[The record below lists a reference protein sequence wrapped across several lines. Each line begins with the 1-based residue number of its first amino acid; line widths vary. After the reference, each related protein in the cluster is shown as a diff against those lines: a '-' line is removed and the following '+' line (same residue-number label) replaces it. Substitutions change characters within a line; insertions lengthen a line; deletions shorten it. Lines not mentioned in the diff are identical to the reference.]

1 MKDYRTK
8 VERDILSLS
17 NQNLLLILPTGFGKS
32 KMALDIMH
40 LRCKVGDRILVVVP
54 KNVLKDNW
62 KEEFKKWGYEDYLPC
77 TTFVTYVSFP
87 KVANEYQLVIFDE
100 VHHLTERCQDSLDTF
115 IIHNTVMLS
124 ATVGREFRYNLATY
138 FPNLYIYKVRTRE
151 AIDEDILPDPR
162 VYLIPM
168 TLDNTKANCDIVKN
182 KSKGNTIVVPYAQ
195 RWNYKGVKN
204 RKIIIKCT
212 QQEYYN
218 DISNLISYY
227 KNKMFME
234 IFKNRYLYTSGDRL
248 KWLSNQ
254 KTAFVHTLLDHLNG
268 ERTLTFCNSIGQT
281 EELGK
286 YCINSKNKNSD
297 EILSKF
303 NSGKINHITACAMLD
318 EGVNLSNCRI
328 GVYANLNSSIRMIKQ
343 RLGRLLR
350 HKDPIIIIPYFINT
364 RDEEIVNKMCADYNA
379 ELVSTIT
386 NINNIQL

>member
-40 LRCKVGDRILVVVP
+40 LRCKAGDRILVVVP

-62 KEEFKKWGYEDYLPC
+62 EEEFKKWGYEDYLPY

-124 ATVGREFRYNLATY
+124 ATIGRELRYNLAAY

-168 TLDNTKANCDIVKN
+168 TLDNTKANCEIIKN

-195 RWNYKGVKN
+195 RWSCKGVKN

-254 KTAFVHTLLDHLNG
+254 KTTFVHTLLDHLNG
-268 ERTLTFCNSIGQT
+268 ERTLTFCNSIEQT

-297 EILSKF
+297 EVLSKF

>member
-1 MKDYRTK
+1 MKTREDYSK
-8 VERDILSLS
+8 EILAITSS
-17 NQNLLLILPTGFGKS
+17 NILLQLPTGFGKS

-40 LRCKVGDRILVVVP
+40 LRCKAGDRILVVVP

-62 KEEFKKWGYEDYLPC
+62 EEEFKKWGYEDYLPY

-124 ATVGREFRYNLATY
+124 ATIGRELRYNLAAY

-168 TLDNTKANCDIVKN
+168 TLDNTKANCEIIKN

-195 RWNYKGVKN
+195 RWSCKGVKN

-234 IFKNRYLYTSGDRL
+234 IFKNRYLHTSGDRL

-268 ERTLTFCNSIGQT
+268 ERTLTFCNSIEQT

-286 YCINSKNKNSD
+286 YCINSKNKNS
-297 EILSKF
+297 EKVLSKF

-328 GVYANLNSSIRMIKQ
+328 GVYANLNSSVRMIKQ

-350 HKDPIIIIPYFINT
+350 HKDPIIIIPYFTNT
-364 RDEEIVNKMCADYNA
+364 RDEEIVNKMCADYNE

>member
-1 MKDYRTK
+1 MKTREDYSK
-8 VERDILSLS
+8 EILAITTP
-17 NQNLLLILPTGFGKS
+17 NILLQLPTGFGKS

-40 LRCKVGDRILVVVP
+40 LRCKAGDRILVVVP

-62 KEEFKKWGYEDYLPC
+62 EEEFKKWGYEDYLPY

-87 KVANEYQLVIFDE
+87 KVANEYRLVIFDE

-115 IIHNTVMLS
+115 IIHNAVMLS
-124 ATVGREFRYNLATY
+124 ATVGRELRYNLAAY

-151 AIDEDILPDPR
+151 AIDGDILPDPR

-168 TLDNTKANCDIVKN
+168 TLDNTKVNCEIIKN
-182 KSKGNTIVVPYAQ
+182 KSKGNPIIITYAQ
-195 RWNYKGVKN
+195 RRSCKGVKN

-234 IFKNRYLYTSGDRL
+234 IFKNRYLHTSGDRL

-254 KTAFVHTLLDHLNG
+254 KTAFVHTLLDYLNG
-268 ERTLTFCNSIGQT
+268 ERTLTFCNSIEQT

-297 EILSKF
+297 EVLSKF
-303 NSGKINHITACAMLD
+303 NTGKINHITACAMLD
-318 EGVNLSNCRI
+318 EGINLSNCRI

-350 HKDPIIIIPYFINT
+350 HPDPVIIIPYFKGT
-364 RDEEIVNKMCADYNA
+364 RDEEIVGKMLEDYNP

-386 NINNIQL
+386 NLTELKL

>member
-1 MKDYRTK
+1 MKTREDYSK
-8 VERDILSLS
+8 EILAITSS
-17 NQNLLLILPTGFGKS
+17 NILLQLPTGFGKS

-40 LRCKVGDRILVVVP
+40 LRCKAGDRILVVVP

-62 KEEFKKWGYEDYLPC
+62 EEEFKKWGYEDYLPY

-124 ATVGREFRYNLATY
+124 ATIGRELRYNLAAY

-168 TLDNTKANCDIVKN
+168 TLDNTKANCEIIKN

-195 RWNYKGVKN
+195 RWSCKGVKN

-254 KTAFVHTLLDHLNG
+254 KTTFVHTLLDHLNG
-268 ERTLTFCNSIGQT
+268 ERTLTFCNSIEQT

-297 EILSKF
+297 EVLSKF

>member
-1 MKDYRTK
+1 MKTREDYSK
-8 VERDILSLS
+8 EILAITSS
-17 NQNLLLILPTGFGKS
+17 NILLQLPTGFGKS

-40 LRCKVGDRILVVVP
+40 LRCKAGDRILVVVP

-62 KEEFKKWGYEDYLPC
+62 KEEFKKWGYEDYLPH

-87 KVANEYQLVIFDE
+87 KMANEYQLVIFDE

-124 ATVGREFRYNLATY
+124 ATVGRELRYNLAAY

-168 TLDNTKANCDIVKN
+168 TLDNTKVNCEIIKN
-182 KSKGNTIVVPYAQ
+182 KSKGNPIIVPYAQ
-195 RWNYKGVKN
+195 RWSCKGVKN

-234 IFKNRYLYTSGDRL
+234 IFKNRYLHTSGDRL

-254 KTAFVHTLLDHLNG
+254 KTAFVHTLLDYLNG
-268 ERTLTFCNSIGQT
+268 ERTLTFCNSIEQT

-297 EILSKF
+297 EVLSKF
-303 NSGKINHITACAMLD
+303 NTGKINHITACAMLD

-350 HKDPIIIIPYFINT
+350 HKDPIIVIPYFTNT
-364 RDEEIVNKMCADYNA
+364 RDEEIVKKMCADYNP

>member
-1 MKDYRTK
+1 MKTREDYSK
-8 VERDILSLS
+8 EILAIT

-40 LRCKVGDRILVVVP
+40 LRCKAGDRILVVVP

-62 KEEFKKWGYEDYLPC
+62 KEEFKKWGYEDYLPY

-124 ATVGREFRYNLATY
+124 ATVGRELRYNLAAY

-168 TLDNTKANCDIVKN
+168 TLDNTKVNCEIIKN
-182 KSKGNTIVVPYAQ
+182 KSKGNPITVPYAQ
-195 RWNYKGVKN
+195 RWSYKGVKS

-234 IFKNRYLYTSGDRL
+234 IFKNRYLHTSGDRL

-268 ERTLTFCNSIGQT
+268 ERTLTFCNSIEQT

-297 EILSKF
+297 EVLSKF

-318 EGVNLSNCRI
+318 EGRQTCPLSI
-328 GVYANLNSSIRMIKQ
+328 
-343 RLGRLLR
+343 
-350 HKDPIIIIPYFINT
+350 
-364 RDEEIVNKMCADYNA
+364 
-379 ELVSTIT
+379 
-386 NINNIQL
+386 

>member
-1 MKDYRTK
+1 MKTREDYSK
-8 VERDILSLS
+8 EILAIT

-40 LRCKVGDRILVVVP
+40 LRCKAGDRILVVVP

-62 KEEFKKWGYEDYLPC
+62 KEEFKKWGYEDYLPY

-100 VHHLTERCQDSLDTF
+100 VHHLTERCQESLDTF

-124 ATVGREFRYNLATY
+124 ATVGRELRYNLAAY
-138 FPNLYIYKVRTRE
+138 FPNLYIYKVKTRE

-168 TLDNTKANCDIVKN
+168 TLDNTKVNCEIIKN
-182 KSKGNTIVVPYAQ
+182 KSKGNPIIVPYAQ
-195 RWNYKGVKN
+195 RWDYKGVKS

-234 IFKNRYLYTSGDRL
+234 IFRNRYLHTSGDRL

-254 KTAFVHTLLDHLNG
+254 KTAFVHTLLDHLKD
-268 ERTLTFCNSIGQT
+268 ERTLTFCNSIEQT
-281 EELGK
+281 GELGK
-286 YCINSKNKNSD
+286 YCINSKNKSSD
-297 EILSKF
+297 EVLSKF
-303 NSGKINHITACAMLD
+303 NAGKINHITACAMLD

-328 GVYANLNSSIRMIKQ
+328 GVYANLNSSVRMIKQ

-350 HKDPIIIIPYFINT
+350 HKDPIIVIPYFTNT
-364 RDEEIVNKMCADYNA
+364 RDEEIVNKMCADYNP
-379 ELVSTIT
+379 ELVNTIT

>member
-1 MKDYRTK
+1 MKTREDYSK
-8 VERDILSLS
+8 EILAIT

-40 LRCKVGDRILVVVP
+40 LRCRAGDRILVVVP

-62 KEEFKKWGYEDYLPC
+62 KEEFKKWGYEDYLPY

-124 ATVGREFRYNLATY
+124 ATVGRELRYNLAAY

-168 TLDNTKANCDIVKN
+168 TLDNTKVNCEIIKN
-182 KSKGNTIVVPYAQ
+182 KSKGNPITVPYAQ
-195 RWNYKGVKN
+195 RWNYKGVKS

-234 IFKNRYLYTSGDRL
+234 IFKNRYLHTSGDRL

-268 ERTLTFCNSIGQT
+268 ERTLTFCNSIEQT

-297 EILSKF
+297 EVLSKF
-303 NSGKINHITACAMLD
+303 NSGRINHITACAMLD

-328 GVYANLNSSIRMIKQ
+328 GVYANLNSSVRMIKQ

-350 HKDPIIIIPYFINT
+350 HKDPIIVIPYFTNT
-364 RDEEIVNKMCADYNA
+364 RDEEIVNKMCADYNE

>member
-1 MKDYRTK
+1 MKTREDYSK
-8 VERDILSLS
+8 EILAIT

-40 LRCKVGDRILVVVP
+40 LRCKAGDRILVVVP

-62 KEEFKKWGYEDYLPC
+62 KEEFKKWGYEDYLPY

-124 ATVGREFRYNLATY
+124 ATVGRELRYNLAAY

-168 TLDNTKANCDIVKN
+168 TLDNTKVNCEIIKN
-182 KSKGNTIVVPYAQ
+182 KSKGNPITVPYSQ
-195 RWNYKGVKN
+195 RWSYKGVKS

-234 IFKNRYLYTSGDRL
+234 IFRNRYLHTSGDRL

-268 ERTLTFCNSIGQT
+268 ERTLTFCNSIEQT

-286 YCINSKNKNSD
+286 YCINSKNKNS
-297 EILSKF
+297 EEVLSKF

-328 GVYANLNSSIRMIKQ
+328 GVYANLNSSVRMIKQ

-350 HKDPIIIIPYFINT
+350 HKDPIIIIPYFTNT
-364 RDEEIVNKMCADYNA
+364 RDEEIVKKMCADYNI

>member
-1 MKDYRTK
+1 MKTREDYRTK

-40 LRCKVGDRILVVVP
+40 LRCKAGDRILVVVP

-62 KEEFKKWGYEDYLPC
+62 EEEFKKWGYEDYLPY

-100 VHHLTERCQDSLDTF
+100 VHHLTERCQDSLDAF
-115 IIHNTVMLS
+115 IIHNAVMLS
-124 ATVGREFRYNLATY
+124 ATVGRELRYNLVTY

-168 TLDNTKANCDIVKN
+168 TLDNTKVNCEIIKN
-182 KSKGNTIVVPYAQ
+182 KSKGNPIIVSYAQ

-204 RKIIIKCT
+204 RKVIIKCT

-234 IFKNRYLYTSGDRL
+234 IFKNRYLHTSGDRL

-254 KTAFVHTLLDHLNG
+254 KTAFVHTLLDYLNG
-268 ERTLTFCNSIGQT
+268 ERTLTFCNSIEQT

-364 RDEEIVNKMCADYNA
+364 RDEEIVNK
-379 ELVSTIT
+379 TIT

>member
-40 LRCKVGDRILVVVP
+40 LRCKAGDRILVVVP

-62 KEEFKKWGYEDYLPC
+62 KEEFKKWGYEDYLPY

-124 ATVGREFRYNLATY
+124 ATVGRELRYNLAAY

-168 TLDNTKANCDIVKN
+168 TLDNTKVNCEIIKN
-182 KSKGNTIVVPYAQ
+182 KSKGNPIIVPYSQ
-195 RWNYKGVKN
+195 RWSYKGVKS

-234 IFKNRYLYTSGDRL
+234 IFKNRYLHTSGDRL

-268 ERTLTFCNSIGQT
+268 ERTLTFCNSIEQT

-297 EILSKF
+297 EVLSKF
-303 NSGKINHITACAMLD
+303 NSGKIDHITACAMLD

-328 GVYANLNSSIRMIKQ
+328 GVYANLNSSVRMIKQ

-350 HKDPIIIIPYFINT
+350 HKDPIIIIPYFTNT
-364 RDEEIVNKMCADYNA
+364 RDEEIVKKMCADYNE

>member
-1 MKDYRTK
+1 MKTREDYSK
-8 VERDILSLS
+8 EILAIT

-40 LRCKVGDRILVVVP
+40 LRCKAGDRILVVVP

-62 KEEFKKWGYEDYLPC
+62 EEEFKKWGYEDYLPH

-124 ATVGREFRYNLATY
+124 ATVGRELRYNLAAY

-168 TLDNTKANCDIVKN
+168 TLDNTNVNCEIIKN
-182 KSKGNTIVVPYAQ
+182 KSKDNPIIITYAQ
-195 RWNYKGVKN
+195 RWSCKGVKN

-254 KTAFVHTLLDHLNG
+254 KTAFVHTLLDYLNG
-268 ERTLTFCNSIGQT
+268 ERTLTFCNSIEQT

-350 HKDPIIIIPYFINT
+350 HKDPIIVIPYFTNT
-364 RDEEIVNKMCADYNA
+364 RDEEIVNKMCADYNT

>member
-1 MKDYRTK
+1 MKTREDYSK
-8 VERDILSLS
+8 EILAIT

-62 KEEFKKWGYEDYLPC
+62 KDEFKKWGYEDYLPY

-100 VHHLTERCQDSLDTF
+100 VHHLTERCQDSLDAF
-115 IIHNTVMLS
+115 IIHNAVMLS
-124 ATVGREFRYNLATY
+124 ATVGRELRYNLAAY

-168 TLDNTKANCDIVKN
+168 TLDNTKANCEIVKN
-182 KSKGNTIVVPYAQ
+182 KSKGNPIVVSYAQ
-195 RWNYKGVKN
+195 RWSYKGVKN

-234 IFKNRYLYTSGDRL
+234 IFKNRYLHTSGDRL

-268 ERTLTFCNSIGQT
+268 ERTLTFCNSIEQT

-297 EILSKF
+297 EVLSKF

-350 HKDPIIIIPYFINT
+350 HKDPIIVIPYFTNT
-364 RDEEIVNKMCADYNA
+364 RDEEIVNKMCTDYNT

>member
-1 MKDYRTK
+1 MKTREDYSK
-8 VERDILSLS
+8 EILAIT

-40 LRCKVGDRILVVVP
+40 LRCKAGDRILVVVP

-62 KEEFKKWGYEDYLPC
+62 KEEFKKWGYEDYLPY

-124 ATVGREFRYNLATY
+124 ATVGRELRYNLAAY

-168 TLDNTKANCDIVKN
+168 TLDNTKVNCEIIKN
-182 KSKGNTIVVPYAQ
+182 KSKGNPIIVPYSQ
-195 RWNYKGVKN
+195 RWSYKGVKS

-234 IFKNRYLYTSGDRL
+234 IFKNRYLHTSGDRL

-268 ERTLTFCNSIGQT
+268 ERTLTFCNSIEQT

-297 EILSKF
+297 EVLSKF

-328 GVYANLNSSIRMIKQ
+328 GVYANLNSSVRMIKQ

-350 HKDPIIIIPYFINT
+350 HKDPIIIIPYFTNT
-364 RDEEIVNKMCADYNA
+364 RDEEIVKKMCADYNI

>member
-40 LRCKVGDRILVVVP
+40 LRCKAGDRILVVVP

-62 KEEFKKWGYEDYLPC
+62 KEEFKKWGYEDYLPY

-115 IIHNTVMLS
+115 IIHNAVMLS
-124 ATVGREFRYNLATY
+124 ATVGRELRYNLAAY

-168 TLDNTKANCDIVKN
+168 TLDNTKVNCEIIKN
-182 KSKGNTIVVPYAQ
+182 KSKGNPIIVPYAQ
-195 RWNYKGVKN
+195 RWSYKGVKN

-234 IFKNRYLYTSGDRL
+234 IFKNRYLHTSGDRL

-268 ERTLTFCNSIGQT
+268 ERTLTFCNSIEQT

-297 EILSKF
+297 EVLSKF

-318 EGVNLSNCRI
+318 EGVNLTNCRI
-328 GVYANLNSSIRMIKQ
+328 GVYANLNSSVRMIKQ

-350 HKDPIIIIPYFINT
+350 HKDPIIVIPYFTNT
-364 RDEEIVNKMCADYNA
+364 RDEEIVNKMCADYNE

>member
-1 MKDYRTK
+1 MKTREDYSK
-8 VERDILSLS
+8 EILAIT

-40 LRCKVGDRILVVVP
+40 LRCKAGDRILVVVP

-62 KEEFKKWGYEDYLPC
+62 KEEFKKWGYEDYLPH

-124 ATVGREFRYNLATY
+124 ATVGRELKYNLAAY
-138 FPNLYIYKVRTRE
+138 FTDLYIYKVRTRE

-168 TLDNTKANCDIVKN
+168 TLDNTKVNCEIVKN
-182 KSKGNTIVVPYAQ
+182 KSKGNPIVVPYSQ
-195 RWNYKGVKN
+195 RWSYKGVKS

-234 IFKNRYLYTSGDRL
+234 IFRNRYLHTSGDRL

-268 ERTLTFCNSIGQT
+268 ERTLTFCNSIEQT

-297 EILSKF
+297 EVLSKF

-328 GVYANLNSSIRMIKQ
+328 GVYANLNSSVRMIKQ

-350 HKDPIIIIPYFINT
+350 HKDPIIIIPYFTNT
-364 RDEEIVNKMCADYNA
+364 RDEEIVKKMCADYNI
-379 ELVSTIT
+379 ELVSTIN

>member
-62 KEEFKKWGYEDYLPC
+62 KDEFKKWGYEDYLPY

-124 ATVGREFRYNLATY
+124 ATVGRELRYNLAAY

-168 TLDNTKANCDIVKN
+168 TLDNTKVNCEIIKN
-182 KSKGNTIVVPYAQ
+182 KSKGNPIVVPYAQ

-234 IFKNRYLYTSGDRL
+234 IFKNRYLHTSGDRL

-254 KTAFVHTLLDHLNG
+254 KTAFVHTLLDHLSG
-268 ERTLTFCNSIGQT
+268 ERTLTFCNSIEQT

-297 EILSKF
+297 EVLSKF

>member
-1 MKDYRTK
+1 MKTREDYNK
-8 VERDILSLS
+8 EILAIT
-17 NQNLLLILPTGFGKS
+17 NPNILLQLPTGFGKS
-32 KMALDIMH
+32 KIALDIMH

-62 KEEFKKWGYEDYLPC
+62 KDEFKKWGYEDYLPY

-115 IIHNTVMLS
+115 IILNSVMFS
-124 ATVGREFRYNLATY
+124 ATVGREIRYNLAAY
-138 FPNLYIYKVRTRE
+138 FPNLYIYKVKTRE

-168 TLDNTKANCDIVKN
+168 TLDNTKANCEIIKN
-182 KSKGNTIVVPYAQ
+182 KSKGNPIIVPYAQ
-195 RWNYKGVKN
+195 RWGYKGVKN
-204 RKIIIKCT
+204 RKVIIKCT

-227 KNKMFME
+227 KNKIFME

-254 KTAFVHTLLDHLNG
+254 KTSFVHTLLDHLNS
-268 ERTLTFCNSIGQT
+268 ERTLTFCNSIEQT

-328 GVYANLNSSIRMIKQ
+328 GVYANLNSSVRMIKQ

-350 HKDPIIIIPYFINT
+350 HKDPIIVIPYFKNT
-364 RDEEIVNKMCADYNA
+364 RDEEIVNKMCADYNK

>member
-1 MKDYRTK
+1 MKTREDYRK
-8 VERDILSLS
+8 EILAIT
-17 NQNLLLILPTGFGKS
+17 NPNILLQLPTGFGKS

-40 LRCKVGDRILVVVP
+40 LRCKAGDRILVVVP

-62 KEEFKKWGYEDYLPC
+62 KEEFKKWGYEDYLPY

-124 ATVGREFRYNLATY
+124 ATVGRELKYNLTAY
-138 FPNLYIYKVRTRE
+138 FPDLYIYKVRTRE
-151 AIDEDILPDPR
+151 AIDEDILPDPK

-168 TLDNTKANCDIVKN
+168 TLDNTRVNCEIIKN
-182 KSKGNTIVVPYAQ
+182 KSKGNPIIVPYAK

-212 QQEYYN
+212 QQEYYD

-234 IFKNRYLYTSGDRL
+234 IFKNRYLHTSGDRL

-254 KTAFVHTLLDHLNG
+254 KTAFVHTLLDYLNG
-268 ERTLTFCNSIGQT
+268 ERTLTFCNSIEQT

-286 YCINSKNKNSD
+286 YCINSKNRNSD

-318 EGVNLSNCRI
+318 EGMNLTNCRI
-328 GVYANLNSSIRMIKQ
+328 GVYANLNSSARMIKQ

-350 HKDPIIIIPYFINT
+350 HKDPIIIIPYFTNT
-364 RDEEIVNKMCADYNA
+364 RDEEIVNKMCADYNK
-379 ELVSTIT
+379 ELVSTVT

>member
-1 MKDYRTK
+1 MKTREDYSK
-8 VERDILSLS
+8 EILAIT

-40 LRCKVGDRILVVVP
+40 LRCKAGDRILVVVP

-62 KEEFKKWGYEDYLPC
+62 KDEFKKWGYEDYLLHV
-77 TTFVTYVSFP
+77 TFVTYVSFP
-87 KVANEYQLVIFDE
+87 KVANDYQLVIFDE
-100 VHHLTERCQDSLDTF
+100 VHHLTERCQGSLDTF
-115 IIHNTVMLS
+115 IIHNAIMLS
-124 ATVGREFRYNLATY
+124 ATVGRELRYNLTAY
-138 FPNLYIYKVRTRE
+138 FPNLYIYKVRIRE

-168 TLDNTKANCDIVKN
+168 TLDNTKADCEIIKN
-182 KSKGNTIVVPYAQ
+182 KSKGNPIIVPYAQ

-227 KNKMFME
+227 KSKIFME
-234 IFKNRYLYTSGDRL
+234 IFRNRYLHASGDRL

-254 KTAFVHTLLDHLNG
+254 KTAFVHTLLDYLNG
-268 ERTLTFCNSIGQT
+268 ERTLTFCNSIEQT

-297 EILSKF
+297 EVLSKF

-328 GVYANLNSSIRMIKQ
+328 GVYANLNSSVRMIKQ

-350 HKDPIIIIPYFINT
+350 HKDPIIVIPYFINT
-364 RDEEIVNKMCADYNA
+364 RDKEIVNKMCADYNT

>member
-1 MKDYRTK
+1 MKTREDYSK
-8 VERDILSLS
+8 EILAIT
-17 NQNLLLILPTGFGKS
+17 NPNILLQLPTGFGKS

-40 LRCKVGDRILVVVP
+40 LRCKAGDRILVVVP

-62 KEEFKKWGYEDYLPC
+62 KEEFKKWGYEDYLPY

-124 ATVGREFRYNLATY
+124 ATVGRELRYNLAAY

-168 TLDNTKANCDIVKN
+168 TLDNTKVNCEIIKN
-182 KSKGNTIVVPYAQ
+182 KSKGNPITVPYSQ
-195 RWNYKGVKN
+195 RWSYKGVKS

-234 IFKNRYLYTSGDRL
+234 IFKNRYLHASGDRL

-268 ERTLTFCNSIGQT
+268 ERTLTFCNSIEQT

-297 EILSKF
+297 EVLSKF
-303 NSGKINHITACAMLD
+303 NAGKIDHITACAMLD

-328 GVYANLNSSIRMIKQ
+328 GVYANLNSSVRMIKQ

-350 HKDPIIIIPYFINT
+350 HKDPIIIIPYFTNT
-364 RDEEIVNKMCADYNA
+364 RDEEIVNKMCSDYNE

-386 NINNIQL
+386 NINSIQL

>member
-1 MKDYRTK
+1 MKTREDYSK
-8 VERDILSLS
+8 EILAITNPSI
-17 NQNLLLILPTGFGKS
+17 LLQLPTGFGKS
-32 KMALDIMH
+32 RIALDIMH

-54 KNVLKDNW
+54 KNVLKDSW
-62 KEEFKKWGYEDYLPC
+62 KDEFKKWGYEDYLPY

-124 ATVGREFRYNLATY
+124 ATVGREIRYNLTAY
-138 FPNLYIYKVRTRE
+138 FPNLYIYKVKTRE

-168 TLDNTKANCDIVKN
+168 TLDNTKANCEIIKN
-182 KSKGNTIVVPYAQ
+182 KSKGNPIIVPYAQ
-195 RWNYKGVKN
+195 RWGYKGVKN
-204 RKIIIKCT
+204 RKVIIKCT

-218 DISNLISYY
+218 NISNLISYY

-254 KTAFVHTLLDHLNG
+254 KTVFVHTLLDHLNG
-268 ERTLTFCNSIGQT
+268 ERTLTFCNSIEQT

-328 GVYANLNSSIRMIKQ
+328 GVYANLNSSVRMIKQ

-350 HKDPIIIIPYFINT
+350 HKDPIIIIPYFTNT
-364 RDEEIVNKMCADYNA
+364 RDEEIVGKMLEDYNP

-386 NINNIQL
+386 NLTELKL

>member
-1 MKDYRTK
+1 MKTREDYSK
-8 VERDILSLS
+8 EILAITSS
-17 NQNLLLILPTGFGKS
+17 NILLQLPTGFGKS

-40 LRCKVGDRILVVVP
+40 LRCKAGDRILVVVP

-62 KEEFKKWGYEDYLPC
+62 EEEFKKWGYEDYLPY

-124 ATVGREFRYNLATY
+124 ATIGRELRYNLAAY

-168 TLDNTKANCDIVKN
+168 TLDNTKANCEIIKN

-195 RWNYKGVKN
+195 RWSCKGVKN

-234 IFKNRYLYTSGDRL
+234 IFKNRYLHTSGDRL

-254 KTAFVHTLLDHLNG
+254 KTAFVHTLLDYLNG
-268 ERTLTFCNSIGQT
+268 ERTLTFCNSIEQT

-297 EILSKF
+297 EVLSKF

>member
-1 MKDYRTK
+1 MKTREDYSK
-8 VERDILSLS
+8 EILAIT

-40 LRCKVGDRILVVVP
+40 LRCKAGDKILVVVP

-62 KEEFKKWGYEDYLPC
+62 KDEFKKWGYEDYLPH

-87 KVANEYQLVIFDE
+87 KMANEYQLVIFDE

-124 ATVGREFRYNLATY
+124 ATVGRELRYNLAAY

-168 TLDNTKANCDIVKN
+168 TLDNTKTNCEIIKN
-182 KSKGNTIVVPYAQ
+182 KSKGNPIIVPYAQ
-195 RWNYKGVKN
+195 RWGYKGVKN

-234 IFKNRYLYTSGDRL
+234 IFKNRYLRTSGDRL

-254 KTAFVHTLLDHLNG
+254 KTAFVHTLLDHLNS
-268 ERTLTFCNSIGQT
+268 ERTLTFCNSIEQT

-297 EILSKF
+297 EVLSKF

-328 GVYANLNSSIRMIKQ
+328 GVYANLNSSVRMIKQ

-350 HKDPIIIIPYFINT
+350 HKDPIIVIPYFINT
-364 RDEEIVNKMCADYNA
+364 RDEEIVNKMCADYNE